1 MAVPAT
7 EPPSVLVTGGAGFIG
22 SHLVR
27 RLVLEGYRVRILDNL
42 ATGSLRNLEGLK
54 NVEVIEGD
62 IRSRAVVSEAITG
75 VESVFHLAAIP
86 SVARSWRD
94 PVATL
99 ATNAHGTANVVE
111 AAVGAQVSCLIYSS
125 SSSVYGDQEAELK
138 SESLEPR
145 PISPYAYSKLLGEK
159 IALAHA
165 RDRIGMRVVALRY
178 FNVFGA
184 RQDPDSPYS
193 AVIPLF
199 IKHALAG
206 AAATIHGDGMQS
218 RDFTHVD
225 NVVEAN
231 VCALRSESSGVAMNI
246 ACGKSHTLLDLVE
259 AISDLNRRPL
269 QTIFGPP
276 REGDIRHS
284 QADISLARAE
294 IGYDPKVTFEDGLV
308 RTFEDYRSA

>member
-1 MAVPAT
+1 ML
-7 EPPSVLVTGGAGFIG
+7 LVTGGAGFIG

-27 RLVLEGYRVRILDNL
+27 RLVVEGYEVRILDNL
-42 ATGSLRNLEGLK
+42 VTGRPDNLAGLESAEML
-54 NVEVIEGD
+54 VGD
-62 IRSRAVVSEAITG
+62 VRSRTDVNKAMTG
-75 VESVFHLAAIP
+75 IESVFHLAALP
-86 SVARSWRD
+86 SVARSWQD

-111 AAVGAQVSCLIYSS
+111 AAVDAGVSCVIYSS

-138 SESLEPR
+138 NETMEPR

-165 RDRIGMRVVALRY
+165 RDRKEMRVVALRY

-199 IKHALAG
+199 IKQALADEL
-206 AAATIHGDGMQS
+206 ATIHGDGTQS

-231 VCALRSESSGVAMNI
+231 VGAFRSDVSGVALNI
-246 ACGKSHTLLDLVE
+246 ACGRSHSLLQLVD
-259 AISDLNRRPL
+259 AISALNGRPL
-269 QTIFGPP
+269 KTGFGPP
-276 REGDIRHS
+276 REGDVRHS
-284 QADISLARAE
+284 CADISLAAAE
-294 IGYDPKVTFEDGLV
+294 IGYRPSVGFDDGLR

>member
-1 MAVPAT
+1 
-7 EPPSVLVTGGAGFIG
+7 LVTGGAGFIG

-27 RLVLEGYRVRILDNL
+27 RLLREGLKVRVLDNL
-42 ATGSLRNLEGLK
+42 ETGSLRNLEGLMGL
-54 NVEVIEGD
+54 ELIEGD
-62 IRSRAVVSEAITG
+62 IRSQTAVRNAMAG
-75 VESVFHLAAIP
+75 VESVFHLAALP

-111 AAVGAQVSCLIYSS
+111 AAVDADISCLVYSS
-125 SSSVYGDQEAELK
+125 SSSVYGEQDAEFK
-138 SESLEPR
+138 SEVLEPR

-165 RDRIGMRVVALRY
+165 RDRTGMRVVALRY
-178 FNVFGA
+178 FNVFGS

-206 AAATIHGDGMQS
+206 GTATIHGDGTQS

-231 VCALRSESSGVAMNI
+231 LCAFRSEASGVAMNI
-246 ACGKSHTLLDLVE
+246 ACGQSHTLLDLVE
-259 AISDLNRRPL
+259 AISDLNGRRL
-269 QTIFGPP
+269 QIAFGTA

-284 QADISLARAE
+284 RADISLARAR
-294 IGYDPKVTFEDGLV
+294 IGYDPKITFKDGLR
-308 RTFEDYRSA
+308 RTFEAYRSS

>member
-1 MAVPAT
+1 MS
-7 EPPSVLVTGGAGFIG
+7 EPVAGRQSALVTGGAGFIG

-27 RLVLEGYRVRILDNL
+27 RLLLDGYRVRVLDNF
-42 ATGSLRNLEGLK
+42 ATGNPENLDGLEDL
-54 NVEVIEGD
+54 EVVEGD
-62 IRSRAVVSEAITG
+62 IRSRQDVGAAMAGIDH
-75 VESVFHLAAIP
+75 VFHVAALP
-86 SVARSWRD
+86 SVARSWKD

-111 AAVGAQVSCLIYSS
+111 AAVDAQVSCLVYSS
-125 SSSVYGDQEAELK
+125 SSSVYGEQDAELK
-138 SESLEPR
+138 KEDLDPR

-165 RDRIGMRVVALRY
+165 RQHNGLRIVALRY

-199 IKHALAG
+199 IKQALAG
-206 AAATIHGDGMQS
+206 GAGTIHGDGMQS

-231 VCALRSESSGVAMNI
+231 IRAAQSEANGIAMNI
-246 ACGKSHTLLDLVE
+246 ACGQSHTLLDLVE
-259 AISDLNRRPL
+259 AIADLNGRPFL
-269 QTIFGPP
+269 TAFGPP

-284 QADISLARAE
+284 RADISLATAQ
-294 IGYDPKVTFEDGLV
+294 IGYRPKVSFQAGLK

>member
-1 MAVPAT
+1 
-7 EPPSVLVTGGAGFIG
+7 LVTGGAGFIG

-27 RLVLEGYRVRILDNL
+27 RLLREGLKVRVLDNL
-42 ATGSLRNLEGLK
+42 ETGSLRNLEGL
-54 NVEVIEGD
+54 ELIEGD
-62 IRSRAVVSEAITG
+62 IRSQTAVRNAMAG
-75 VESVFHLAAIP
+75 VESVFHLAALP

-111 AAVGAQVSCLIYSS
+111 AAVDADISCLVYSS
-125 SSSVYGDQEAELK
+125 SSSVYGEQDAEFK
-138 SESLEPR
+138 SEVLEPR

-165 RDRIGMRVVALRY
+165 RDRTGMRVVALRY
-178 FNVFGA
+178 FNVFGS

-206 AAATIHGDGMQS
+206 GTATIHGDGTQS

-231 VCALRSESSGVAMNI
+231 LCAFRSEASGVAMNI
-246 ACGKSHTLLDLVE
+246 ACGQSHTLLDLVE
-259 AISDLNRRPL
+259 AISDLNGRRL
-269 QTIFGPP
+269 QIAFGPA

-284 QADISLARAE
+284 RADISLARAR
-294 IGYDPKVTFEDGLV
+294 IGYDPKITFKDGLR
-308 RTFEDYRSA
+308 RTFEAYRSS

>member
-1 MAVPAT
+1 MVDPT
-7 EPPSVLVTGGAGFIG
+7 DKPPSALVTGGAGFIG

-27 RLVLEGYRVRILDNL
+27 RLLLEGYQVRVLDNF
-42 ATGSLRNLEGLK
+42 ATGNSENLAG
-54 NVEVIEGD
+54 VEDVHVVQGD
-62 IRSRAVVSEAITG
+62 IRSRTDVGEAMTG
-75 VESVFHLAAIP
+75 IDVVFHLAALP
-86 SVARSWRD
+86 SVARSWKD
-94 PVATL
+94 PVTTL

-111 AAVGAQVSCLIYSS
+111 TAVDAGVSCLVYSS

-138 SESLEPR
+138 TEALEPR
-145 PISPYAYSKLLGEK
+145 PISPYAYAKFLGEK

-165 RDRIGMRVVALRY
+165 RDRKGMRVVALRY

-199 IKHALAG
+199 IKQALAG
-206 AAATIHGDGMQS
+206 ATATIHGDGMQS

-231 VCALRSESSGVAMNI
+231 VCALRSGVSGIAMNI
-246 ACGKSHTLLDLVE
+246 ACGQSHTLLHLVK
-259 AISDLNRRPL
+259 AISALNGRPL
-269 QTIFGPP
+269 KTVFGPP

-284 QADISLARAE
+284 RADIALAAAE
-294 IGYDPKVTFEDGLV
+294 IAYCPRVTFEDGLR
-308 RTFEDYRSA
+308 RTFEEYRSA

>member
-1 MAVPAT
+1 MADAGDNPLSA
-7 EPPSVLVTGGAGFIG
+7 LVTGGAGFIG

-27 RLVLEGYRVRILDNL
+27 RLLLDGYVVRVLDNL
-42 ATGSLRNLEGLK
+42 ATGSLDNLAGLDG
-54 NVEVIEGD
+54 VEMIEGD
-62 IRSRAVVSEAITG
+62 VRSRTDVAEAMTG
-75 VESVFHLAAIP
+75 IDFVFHLAALP

-99 ATNAHGTANVVE
+99 ATNAHGTANLVE
-111 AAVGAQVSCLIYSS
+111 AAVDSGVSCLVYSS
-125 SSSVYGDQEAELK
+125 SSSVYGEQAAELK
-138 SESLEPR
+138 TETLEPR

-165 RDRIGMRVVALRY
+165 RDRKGMRVVALRY

-199 IKHALAG
+199 IKQALAG
-206 AAATIHGDGMQS
+206 ATATIYGDGMQS

-231 VCALRSESSGVAMNI
+231 VCALRSGASGIAMNI
-246 ACGKSHTLLDLVE
+246 ACGQSHTLLQLVE
-259 AISDLNRRPL
+259 AISAVNRRPL
-269 QTIFGPP
+269 KTGFGLP

-284 QADISLARAE
+284 RADISLAAAE
-294 IGYDPKVTFEDGLV
+294 IGYCPKVGFEDGLR